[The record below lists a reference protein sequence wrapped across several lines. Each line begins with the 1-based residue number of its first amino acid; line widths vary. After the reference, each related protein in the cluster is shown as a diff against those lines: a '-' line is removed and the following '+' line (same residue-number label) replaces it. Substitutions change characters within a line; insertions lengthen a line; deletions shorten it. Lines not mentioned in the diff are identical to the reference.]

1 MFYSCESMYVCMDSE
16 MRDRARE
23 AVRRILEAASYEVE
37 DLERPLDLSAIGAAE
52 CVIVQCSDNTGEI
65 AQFDRT
71 NYRCKIEEKEVTSRK
86 LLFTL
91 NDSVRA
97 EHCTRWGIREL
108 GELAGRAAAASVLGE
123 RLTLELGPGEA
134 AGAAPAMEE
143 AGPELPHVPVKVD
156 EKRARAISGETGAGT
171 LRFIPYWRYH
181 YRSSGQKG
189 YGSQVVTFNAEKKG
203 AINAINGA
211 ETPED
216 LGQVQVSPVPVSAVV
231 LQPMVQ
237 KGEAEEKLRD
247 RVIEE
252 LTQKVRI
259 KQAKGDTIFYEERV
273 FKPER
278 KDIAIELE
286 LVHVPV
292 WQFRGKKFVEL
303 NAVTGVILTEP
314 MDTGAELL

>member
-1 MFYSCESMYVCMDSE
+1 MDSE

-23 AVRRILEAASYEVE
+23 AMRRILEAASYEVE
-37 DLERPLDLSAIGAAE
+37 DLERPLDLSAIGAGE
-52 CVIVQCSDNTGEI
+52 CVIVQCSDNAGEI
-65 AQFDRT
+65 GQFDRT
-71 NYRCKIEEKEVTSRK
+71 NYRCRIEEEEVTSRK

-91 NDSVRA
+91 NESVRT
-97 EHCTRWGIREL
+97 EHCIRWGI
-108 GELAGRAAAASVLGE
+108 GELERFAGQAAAASVIGG
-123 RLTLELGPGEA
+123 RLDLPLGPGTASA
-134 AGAAPAMEE
+134 AGPAMEE

-156 EKRARAISGETGAGT
+156 EKRARAISGESAAGI

-181 YRSSGQKG
+181 YKSSGQKG
-189 YGSQVVTFNAEKKG
+189 YGNQVVTFNAEKKG

-211 ETPED
+211 ETGEE
-216 LGQVQVSPVPVSAVV
+216 LGQSEVSPVPISAVV
-231 LQPMVQ
+231 LQPMV
-237 KGEAEEKLRD
+237 KKDEAEEKLRT

-259 KQAKGDTIFYEERV
+259 KQAKGDTIFYEERI

-278 KDIAIELE
+278 KDITIDLE

-303 NAVTGVILTEP
+303 NAVTGVVLTEP

>member
-1 MFYSCESMYVCMDSE
+1 MDSE
-16 MRDRARE
+16 KRDRARD

-37 DLERPLDLSAIGAAE
+37 DLERPLDLSAIGTGE
-52 CVIVQCSDNTGEI
+52 CVLVLCSDDGGEI
-65 AQFDRT
+65 GQFDRT
-71 NYRCKIEEKEVTSRK
+71 NYRCRIEEKEVTSRK

-91 NDSVRA
+91 NDSVST
-97 EHCTRWGIREL
+97 EHCIRWGI
-108 GELAGRAAAASVLGE
+108 GELERFSGKAAAASVLGE
-123 RLTLELGPGEA
+123 SLALDLGHEPA
-134 AGAAPAMEE
+134 ASATPAPEE

-156 EKRARAISGETGAGT
+156 EKRARAISGESGAGI

-189 YGSQVVTFNAEKKG
+189 YGNQVVTFNAEKKG

-211 ETPED
+211 ETGEE
-216 LGQVQVSPVPVSAVV
+216 LGQVEVSPVPISAVV
-231 LQPMVQ
+231 LQPMVK
-237 KGEAEEKLRD
+237 KGEAEERLRN
-247 RVIEE
+247 RVVEE

-259 KQAKGDTIFYEERV
+259 KQAKGDTIFYEERI

-278 KDIAIELE
+278 KDITIDLE

>member
-1 MFYSCESMYVCMDSE
+1 

-37 DLERPLDLSAIGAAE
+37 DLERPLDLSAIGAGE
-52 CVIVQCSDNTGEI
+52 CIIVQISDQGSEI
-65 AQFDRT
+65 GQFDRT
-71 NYRCKIEEKEVTSRK
+71 NYRCRVEDQEVTSRK

-91 NDSVRA
+91 NETVRTGN
-97 EHCTRWGIREL
+97 CTRWGIAEL
-108 GELAGRAAAASVLGE
+108 QEYAGRAAAASVLGE
-123 RLTLELGPGEA
+123 RLDLELGQ
-134 AGAAPAMEE
+134 AGPAISAAAPAME
-143 AGPELPHVPVKVD
+143 ALGPELPHVPVKVD
-156 EKRARAISGETGAGT
+156 EKRARAISGESGGAT

-189 YGSQVVTFNAEKKG
+189 YGTQVVTFNADKKG

-211 ETPED
+211 ETSEE
-216 LGQVQVSPVPVSAVV
+216 LGQVEVSPVPVSAVV
-231 LQPMVQ
+231 LKPMVQ
-237 KGEAEEKLRD
+237 KPEAEEKLRN
-247 RVIEE
+247 RVIDE

-273 FKPER
+273 FKPEK
-278 KDIAIELE
+278 KDIEIDLE

-292 WQFRGKKFVEL
+292 WQFKGKKFVEL
-303 NAVTGVILTEP
+303 NAVTGVVLTEP

>member
-1 MFYSCESMYVCMDSE
+1 MDSE

-37 DLERPLDLSAIGAAE
+37 DLEKPLDLSAIGAGE
-52 CVIVQCSDNTGEI
+52 CVLVLCSDDGGEI
-65 AQFDRT
+65 GQFDRT
-71 NYRCKIEEKEVTSRK
+71 NYRCRLGEKEVTSRK

-91 NDSVRA
+91 NDSVRT
-97 EHCTRWGIREL
+97 EHCIRWGI
-108 GELAGRAAAASVLGE
+108 GELEGFSGKAAIASVLAQSLALDLG
-123 RLTLELGPGEA
+123 RELAASAGP
-134 AGAAPAMEE
+134 APEE

-156 EKRARAISGETGAGT
+156 EKRARAISGESGAGT

-189 YGSQVVTFNAEKKG
+189 YGTQVVTFNAEKKG

-211 ETPED
+211 ETGEE

-231 LQPMVQ
+231 LHPMVQ
-237 KGEAEEKLRD
+237 KGEAEEKLRN

-259 KQAKGDTIFYEERV
+259 KQVKGDTIFYEERI
-273 FKPER
+273 FKPEK
-278 KDIAIELE
+278 KDIEIDLE

-292 WQFRGKKFVEL
+292 WQFKGKKFVEL
-303 NAVTGVILTEP
+303 NAVTGIVLTEP
-314 MDTGAELL
+314 IDTGAELL

>member
-1 MFYSCESMYVCMDSE
+1 MDSE
-16 MRDRARE
+16 MRDRARD
-23 AVRRILEAASYEVE
+23 AMRRILEAASYEVE
-37 DLERPLDLSAIGAAE
+37 DLERPLDLSAIGAEE
-52 CVIVQCSDNTGEI
+52 CVLVLCSDDGGEI
-65 AQFDRT
+65 GQFDRT
-71 NYRCKIEEKEVTSRK
+71 NYRCRIGEKEVTSRK

-91 NDSVRA
+91 NESVRT
-97 EHCTRWGIREL
+97 EHCIRWGI
-108 GELAGRAAAASVLGE
+108 GELEGFAGKAAIASVLGQS
-123 RLTLELGPGEA
+123 LALDLGREP
-134 AGAAPAMEE
+134 AAPAMPAPGE

-156 EKRARAISGETGAGT
+156 EKRARAISGESGAGT

-181 YRSSGQKG
+181 YRSGGQKG
-189 YGSQVVTFNAEKKG
+189 YGTQVVTFNAEKRG

-211 ETPED
+211 ETGEEP
-216 LGQVQVSPVPVSAVV
+216 GQVEVTPVPISAVV
-231 LQPMVQ
+231 LQPMIQ
-237 KGEAEEKLRD
+237 KGEAEEKLRS

-259 KQAKGDTIFYEERV
+259 KQVKGDTIFYEERI
-273 FKPER
+273 FKPEK
-278 KDIAIELE
+278 KDITIDLE

>member
-1 MFYSCESMYVCMDSE
+1 MDSD
-16 MRDRARE
+16 MRDRARD

-37 DLERPLDLSAIGAAE
+37 DLERPLDLSAIGAGE
-52 CVIVQCSDNTGEI
+52 CILVLCSDDGGEI
-65 AQFDRT
+65 GQFDRT
-71 NYRCKIEEKEVTSRK
+71 NYRCRIEEKEVTSRK

-91 NDSVRA
+91 NDSVRT
-97 EHCTRWGIREL
+97 EHCLRWGV
-108 GELAGRAAAASVLGE
+108 GELEGFAGKAAIASVLGQSLALDLS
-123 RLTLELGPGEA
+123 RELA
-134 AGAAPAMEE
+134 ASGMPAPEE
-143 AGPELPHVPVKVD
+143 AGPELPHVAAKVD
-156 EKRARAISGETGAGT
+156 EKRARAISGETGAGI

-189 YGSQVVTFNAEKKG
+189 YGNQVVTFNAEKKG

-211 ETPED
+211 ETGEE
-216 LGQVQVSPVPVSAVV
+216 LGQVEVSPVPISAVV
-231 LQPMVQ
+231 LQPMV
-237 KGEAEEKLRD
+237 KKDEAEEKLRA
-247 RVIEE
+247 RIIEE

-259 KQAKGDTIFYEERV
+259 RQVKGDTIFYEERI

-278 KDIAIELE
+278 KDIAIDLE

-303 NAVTGVILTEP
+303 NAVTGVVLTEP

>member
-1 MFYSCESMYVCMDSE
+1 MFYSCDAMYVCMDRE

-37 DLERPLDLSAIGAAE
+37 DLERPLDLSAIGAGG
-52 CVIVQCSDNTGEI
+52 CLILLCSDDSAEI
-65 AQFDRT
+65 GQFDRT
-71 NYRCKIEEKEVTSRK
+71 NYRCRVEEKEVASRK
-86 LLFTL
+86 LLFSL
-91 NDSVRA
+91 NDSVRT
-97 EHCTRWGIREL
+97 EHCIRWGI
-108 GELAGRAAAASVLGE
+108 GELESHAGRAVAASVLGGPFS
-123 RLTLELGPGEA
+123 LDLGGEPSAPGTP
-134 AGAAPAMEE
+134 APEE

-156 EKRARAISGETGAGT
+156 EKRARAISGESGNGI

-203 AINAINGA
+203 AMNAINGA
-211 ETPED
+211 ETGEE
-216 LGQVQVSPVPVSAVV
+216 LGQAEVSPVPVSAVV
-231 LQPMVQ
+231 LQPMVP
-237 KGEAEEKLRD
+237 KAEAEEKLRN
-247 RVIEE
+247 RVIGE

-259 KQAKGDTIFYEERV
+259 RQAKGDTIFYEERI

-278 KDIAIELE
+278 KDIEIDLE

-303 NAVTGVILTEP
+303 NAVTGVVLTEP